1 MRIPPLPKR
10 WLIHEIQYEEY
21 TGESDSYGNLNYAD
35 PVVIKHVRFG
45 DETVFSRD
53 MTDTKIVANAV
64 IFVDSTHS
72 TNVAEKFVEES
83 KITFNDK
90 NYTLKKVVEAFHP
103 IKNEVHHYE
112 LEVV

>member
-10 WLIHEIQYEEY
+10 WLVHEIKYEEF
-21 TGESDSYGNLNYAD
+21 TGERDSHGNYIYDD
-35 PVVIKHVRFG
+35 PVVIKHVRFD

-64 IFVDSTHS
+64 VFIDAKHS
-72 TNVAEKFVEES
+72 TNIPEKFVEQS

-90 NYTLKKVVEAFHP
+90 VYTLKKVIEAYHP
-103 IKNEVHHYE
+103 TKNKIRHYE